1 MDTILKKIKQEFLKK
16 TKEFKIKKLKNF
28 QENQEFKKNCKLKNC
43 KLWELKKLKFKK
55 IKKYNNHENWK
66 LIKCK

>member
-28 QENQEFKKNCKLKNC
+28 QENQEFKK
-43 KLWELKKLKFKK
+43 
-55 IKKYNNHENWK
+55 IEN
-66 LIKCK
+66 

>member
-28 QENQEFKKNCKLKNC
+28 QENQEFKKIAN
-43 KLWELKKLKFKK
+43 
-55 IKKYNNHENWK
+55 
-66 LIKCK
+66 

>member
-43 KLWELKKLKFKK
+43 KL
-55 IKKYNNHENWK
+55 
-66 LIKCK
+66 